1 MEGKKKYFVLVLFL
15 LLALMIFAFA
25 NPIVEDDKEFQ
36 DNSKDKT
43 EQVEKPDVIVDTE
56 KDNNNNVPVVRPTQP
71 VQNNQTT
78 EDKEDEIDTT
88 YEDALEAVKYAEA
101 TYKAEDVEKAKEL
114 VNKVTDTTKKGE
126 LEDRLAEVEAGIE
139 VMELIKELEYQV
151 GKATEREDIV
161 SAKDYRD
168 EKEVAKKLEALT
180 NEEVKKALQ
189 ERLDKVSQILDDETA
204 PVVNIKNNEAFKEDV
219 TITVEDDNEF
229 YMYLSKD
236 GKDAEKV
243 ENNHKTTGEGIYTLT
258 VVDKALNETTIRF
271 VVDGTAPVF
280 KGLENTKHYDEFTVE
295 VEDISEVTIMISK
308 DGEEEKEIAN
318 NTKVTE
324 EGTYKITATDEAG
337 NTTTYW
343 VAIDNTAPTIERTS
357 SDRYPTTKQEV
368 KVFDRY
374 LTTVEV
380 TINGKSTIYERK
392 DFTVGEQNEN
402 FAIELEFS
410 SDGDYKIVATDRR
423 GLTTTDEFTI
433 DSIFPFIG
441 NVKDG
446 EYYNTDVEP
455 EIVEKN
461 IETIKLNNQDYNGEK
476 ISEEGTYTLVVTDK
490 AGHSVSKT
498 FTIDKTAP
506 TIKNVEEGKY
516 YKNVTPIVEDE
527 NLDTV
532 KLYRIVGKTKLQVLT
547 YKNGD
552 AITTDGKYEI
562 VATDKAGNK
571 TIVTNF
577 TVDATAPEIVLI
589 DKIEAIQ
596 GDLIPIKPII
606 RESNMESVVL
616 EKQNLLGKYE
626 KVENYT
632 FEQKNGYVQ
641 GSQIKDHG
649 KYRLT
654 ATDKAGNQ
662 TISEFEIDN
671 KAPVILGKV
680 NGNSI
685 ATPLI
690 TGVYQSIEIV
700 VADDHFDT
708 SKIIVLKQRT
718 TQIGNIEIPLY
729 TRYNYTYGD
738 VIDEE
743 GTYLIGAADQAF
755 NISTTK
761 IIIDRTAPEINVEDG
776 KHYQSLDIVV
786 TEKNPIEL
794 NNGVTLSKYQKI
806 INKYVPVINYKYG
819 ETITEE
825 GKYKVTVTDIAG
837 NSITRYFVIDNTAPT
852 TNIIEG
858 AIYNSITP
866 EINDE
871 NLDIVTLND
880 EPYTVGTPI
889 TEENTYTLVIKD
901 KAGNTTARTFKIDAD
916 AIEISGIAN
925 GASYNRSVT
934 PKVVIHNI
942 GINATATIS
951 KNGAPASAYTTTTI
965 DATTENEGTYT
976 ITVTDDYN
984 NKQEVTFSI
993 DITKPEIKET
1003 TRTTEQGANVNTNT
1017 KLTVEV
1023 NVEDNIDADKT
1034 IKPVVTHSVQ
1044 GNLGE
1049 LSEIEI
1055 SKDYIGTY
1063 TLTYDTTDKAGNA
1076 ADPVVVTV
1084 EVYKADYYLEFEDV
1098 STYTYN
1104 GTKQYPKAVIKDE
1117 NGIVTGEVSYVI
1129 EDNKNATDA
1138 GTYKVTAS
1146 TDTYTRVSSISK
1158 EFTIEQREVKVVF
1171 THHNG
1176 LNTTYEY
1183 DGNNNP
1189 YTAKL
1194 VDNATNEYI
1203 QDLTIV
1209 YTNSRGNIAT
1219 TLNAGTYTMTV
1230 VNPSELNYKVMNNLQ
1245 ETITIEK
1252 AKISVTF
1259 PTTLTKGMTKDQVI
1273 EQMTV
1278 VNGNGVNV
1286 KSFVEIELYEIKKVF
1301 IIGDIP
1307 TKVDG
1312 VTNSGRYS
1320 ILVKEQTTIIS
1331 QDNYDINGS
1340 SITGLMSSEYNV

>member
-189 ERLDKVSQILDDETA
+189 ERLDKVSKILDDETA

-357 SDRYPTTKQEV
+357 SDIYPTTKQEV

-374 LTTVEV
+374 LITVEV

-392 DFTVGEQNEN
+392 DFTVGEHNEN

-410 SDGDYKIVATDRR
+410 SDGDYKIVATDHK

-490 AGHSVSKT
+490 SGHSVSKT

-562 VATDKAGNK
+562 VA
-571 TIVTNF
+571 
-577 TVDATAPEIVLI
+577 
-589 DKIEAIQ
+589 
-596 GDLIPIKPII
+596 
-606 RESNMESVVL
+606 
-616 EKQNLLGKYE
+616 
-626 KVENYT
+626 
-632 FEQKNGYVQ
+632 
-641 GSQIKDHG
+641 
-649 KYRLT
+649 
-654 ATDKAGNQ
+654 
-662 TISEFEIDN
+662 
-671 KAPVILGKV
+671 
-680 NGNSI
+680 
-685 ATPLI
+685 
-690 TGVYQSIEIV
+690 
-700 VADDHFDT
+700 
-708 SKIIVLKQRT
+708 
-718 TQIGNIEIPLY
+718 
-729 TRYNYTYGD
+729 
-738 VIDEE
+738 
-743 GTYLIGAADQAF
+743 
-755 NISTTK
+755 
-761 IIIDRTAPEINVEDG
+761 
-776 KHYQSLDIVV
+776 
-786 TEKNPIEL
+786 
-794 NNGVTLSKYQKI
+794 
-806 INKYVPVINYKYG
+806 
-819 ETITEE
+819 
-825 GKYKVTVTDIAG
+825 
-837 NSITRYFVIDNTAPT
+837 
-852 TNIIEG
+852 
-858 AIYNSITP
+858 
-866 EINDE
+866 
-871 NLDIVTLND
+871 
-880 EPYTVGTPI
+880 
-889 TEENTYTLVIKD
+889 
-901 KAGNTTARTFKIDAD
+901 
-916 AIEISGIAN
+916 
-925 GASYNRSVT
+925 
-934 PKVVIHNI
+934 
-942 GINATATIS
+942 
-951 KNGAPASAYTTTTI
+951 
-965 DATTENEGTYT
+965 
-976 ITVTDDYN
+976 
-984 NKQEVTFSI
+984 
-993 DITKPEIKET
+993 
-1003 TRTTEQGANVNTNT
+1003 
-1017 KLTVEV
+1017 
-1023 NVEDNIDADKT
+1023 
-1034 IKPVVTHSVQ
+1034 
-1044 GNLGE
+1044 
-1049 LSEIEI
+1049 
-1055 SKDYIGTY
+1055 
-1063 TLTYDTTDKAGNA
+1063 TDKAGNA

-1252 AKISVTF
+1252 S
-1259 PTTLTKGMTKDQVI
+1259 
-1273 EQMTV
+1273 
-1278 VNGNGVNV
+1278 
-1286 KSFVEIELYEIKKVF
+1286 
-1301 IIGDIP
+1301 
-1307 TKVDG
+1307 
-1312 VTNSGRYS
+1312 NS
-1320 ILVKEQTTIIS
+1320 
-1331 QDNYDINGS
+1331 
-1340 SITGLMSSEYNV
+1340 